1 MAQTCGAK
9 TRSGEPCRKPPLN
22 GKKRCRLHGG
32 KTPETNKNAVSHGIY
47 SSTLSQ
53 DEQNQW
59 DGIQLGSVD
68 DELKICRFRLVRALK
83 SENEQGAKL
92 ELNEAIIKNADGDN
106 DQDDDLPEQ
115 EPYSEK
121 RLKKIDHSGIIDRLM
136 GRIESLEKTRAQL
149 LGGGGG
155 GEDELDGFEVVEYDD

>member
-53 DEQNQW
+53 DELKQW
-59 DGIQLGSVD
+59 DGLQLGSVD
-68 DELKICRFRLVRALK
+68 DELKLCRFRLVRALR

-92 ELNEAIIKNADGDN
+92 ELNEAIIKNADV
-106 DQDDDLPEQ
+106 DQNNDLPK
-115 EPYSEK
+115 PDTYNEK
-121 RLKKIDHSGIIDRLM
+121 RYKKIDHRGIIDRLM

-149 LGGGGG
+149 LGSGGGS
-155 GEDELDGFEVVEYDD
+155 EDELDGFEVVEYDD